1 MISPQQIEIVEVL
14 APLELNSV
22 YKNMSLSA
30 EKYVIKFKE
39 ELLKL
44 YSAFYSGLE
53 LDIAIYDQKIED
65 MQKRA
70 CLLTSL
76 SHRYGDKDLDF
87 SLDKKVRITKTDAYT
102 SDELFS
108 VVLCEEHVK
117 KGKLSREGDFYI
129 TASTEEFKEIPKYK
143 KYIRV
148 K

>member
-1 MISPQQIEIVEVL
+1 
-14 APLELNSV
+14 
-22 YKNMSLSA
+22 MSLSA

-39 ELLKL
+39 ELLRL

-53 LDIAIYDQKIED
+53 LDIAIYDQKTDD

-70 CLLTSL
+70 CLLASL
-76 SHRYGDKDLDF
+76 SHRNEDKDLDF
-87 SLDKKVRITKTDAYT
+87 SIDKKVRITKTDLYT

-117 KGKLSREGDFYI
+117 KGRLTREGDFYM
-129 TASTEEFKEIPKYK
+129 TSSSDEFKEIPKYK

>member
-1 MISPQQIEIVEVL
+1 
-14 APLELNSV
+14 
-22 YKNMSLSA
+22 MSLSA
-30 EKYVIKFKE
+30 EKYIIKFKG

-65 MQKRA
+65 MQKKA
-70 CLLTSL
+70 CLLAAI
-76 SHRYGDKDLDF
+76 SHRNNDSELDF
-87 SLDKKVRITKTDAYT
+87 SIENRIKATKTDLYT

-129 TASTEEFKEIPKYK
+129 TASSDEFKEIPRYK